1 MEAYKKSKVMDMQVA
16 IEKFLETTDKNII
29 FVYGENDPWTG
40 AAAPDPKVDNVKKYI
55 IPYGVHTD
63 NFIQDCWYPGG
74 EEIVKQIATDIV
86 TILTKQ

>member
-40 AAAPDPKVDNVKKYI
+40 AAAPDPR
-55 IPYGVHTD
+55 
-63 NFIQDCWYPGG
+63 
-74 EEIVKQIATDIV
+74 
-86 TILTKQ
+86 LTT